1 MRGYPYVVAL
11 VLSMLLFAMSTSR
24 LAKGA
29 KFMPMGLIAALSL
42 IMSMRY
48 VSARSG
54 LLNAKLACARRER
67 LHCTSHDQS
76 SAEVISA
83 FSSPLRATLNP
94 RQTRN

>member
-24 LAKGA
+24 LSKGA

-48 VSARSG
+48 VSARPG
-54 LLNAKLACARRER
+54 LLNAKRACARRER
-67 LHCTSHDQS
+67 LHCISHDQG

-83 FSSPLRATLNP
+83 FSSPLRATLNS